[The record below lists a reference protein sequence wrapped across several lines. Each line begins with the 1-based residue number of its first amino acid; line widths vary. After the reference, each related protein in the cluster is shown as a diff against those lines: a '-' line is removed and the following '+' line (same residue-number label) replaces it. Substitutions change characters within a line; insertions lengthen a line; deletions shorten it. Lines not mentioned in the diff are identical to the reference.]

1 MQTNLPKFYSYV
13 ESFYG
18 GENPIYQLDGG
29 KATIKEIKVATN
41 MHLDRLKK
49 SAGVFLEDSTDREM
63 VRDIILENRN
73 QQPWGL

>member
-1 MQTNLPKFYSYV
+1 L
-13 ESFYG
+13 E
-18 GENPIYQLDGG
+18 GG
-29 KATIKEIKVATN
+29 KATIKEIKAATN